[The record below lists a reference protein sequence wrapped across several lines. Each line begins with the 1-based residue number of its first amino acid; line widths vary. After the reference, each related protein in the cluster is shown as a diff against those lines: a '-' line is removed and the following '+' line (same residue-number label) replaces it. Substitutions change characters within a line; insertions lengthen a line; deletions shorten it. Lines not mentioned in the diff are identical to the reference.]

1 MREKLLEVL
10 EKEFDALD
18 IMTIYHKMDLSSA
31 EELRELQYE
40 LGLLMNDLVVYE
52 TKKKKYILYTKCPN
66 FKKGKLQMKNGFGF
80 LLQDGEDIY
89 IGKDG
94 INYALD
100 GDTVLVEIFASQDP
114 KRQYE
119 GRVIKILERDLKN
132 VVGEIKNNHGELYF
146 EPREKK
152 NITLTVD
159 PESLKDCLEGEVVV
173 VQIVDCDKKN
183 RCLGKVIQHI
193 CHKDDPNQEIL
204 SIAAQ
209 YEIYED
215 FPEDAMKDV
224 EKIPS
229 EVLPEDYQGRVDVRD
244 KMIVTIDGSDTK
256 DIDDAISYEYDPVS
270 KKHTLGVYIADVTY
284 YVPEGSALE
293 EELIRRGTSSY
304 LADTVI
310 PMLPRKLSNG
320 ICSLNEN
327 VDRLA
332 LGCVMEVEDSTMRIL
347 DTNIFPAVIR
357 SSKKMCYEQVNKILD
372 GEEDYDPSY
381 EPFKEMLIGLNKF
394 AKKIRK
400 LRETRGAS
408 DFDVPEPKPIC
419 DENHECIGF
428 KKVPRGDGER
438 LIEDCMV
445 LTNEQIATRLA
456 VLDLPAIYR
465 IHEFPRE
472 EKVQEYISFCELM
485 GVHIKGKFKSVEKP
499 AVFKKLLDQVTE
511 QCQDN
516 PDKLAIMR
524 QMAVRSMCRAVY
536 SEYNAGHFGLA
547 SACYT
552 HYTSPIRRLCDTT
565 VHRMIRKFL
574 FEGKTDERTIN
585 HFKQKMIELAKQATE
600 REQAAT
606 QAERDV
612 DKLMMAELMEKHIG
626 EEAEGVIVSVEKYG
640 FYVQLDNLVEGL
652 VPVASLTGD
661 YYEYV
666 EELKAFIGKST
677 KIRYSLGDRVP
688 VKCVAASREAKTVD
702 FNVVKTLT
710 RDKEE
715 EKVLTKHVG
724 SK

>member
-18 IMTIYHKMDLSSA
+18 IMTIYHKMDLNSA

-40 LGLLMNDLVVYE
+40 LGVLMNELEVYE
-52 TKKKKYILYTKCPN
+52 TKKKKYILYSKCPN
-66 FKKGKLQMKNGFGF
+66 FKKGKIQVKKDFGF
-80 LLQDGEDIY
+80 LLQDGEDVY
-89 IGKDG
+89 IGKEG

-100 GDTVLVEIFASQDP
+100 GDTVLVEVFASEDP
-114 KRQYE
+114 KREFE
-119 GRVIKILERDLKN
+119 GRVIKVLERDLKN
-132 VVGEIKNNHGELYF
+132 IVGEIKNDHGTLYF

-152 NITLTVD
+152 NIQLTVD
-159 PESLKDCLEGEVVV
+159 PESMEDCLEGEIVV

-183 RCLGKVIQHI
+183 RCLGKVVQKI

-215 FPEDAMKDV
+215 FPEEVLKQI
-224 EKIPS
+224 ESIPS
-229 EVLPEDYQGRVDVRD
+229 EVRPSDLTGRVDVRD

-270 KKHTLGVYIADVTY
+270 KRHTLGVYIADVSY
-284 YVPEGSALE
+284 YVTEGSPLE
-293 EELIRRGTSSY
+293 EELIRRGTSAY

-332 LGCVMEVEDSTMRIL
+332 LGCVMEVEDDTMRVV

-357 SSKKMCYEQVNKILD
+357 SSKKMCYEQVNKVLD

-400 LRETRGAS
+400 QREKRGAS

-419 DENHECIGF
+419 DEKHECIGF

-445 LTNEQIATRLA
+445 LTNEQIATRLS
-456 VLDLPAIYR
+456 VLDLAAIFR
-465 IHEFPRE
+465 VHDVPKP
-472 EKVQEYISFCELM
+472 EKVQEFISFCEIM
-485 GVHIKGKFKSVEKP
+485 GIHIKGKFKNVEKP
-499 AVFKKLLDQVTE
+499 SVFKKLLEQVID
-511 QCQDN
+511 QCQDH
-516 PDKLAIMR
+516 PDKEAIMK

-536 SEYNAGHFGLA
+536 SDCNYGHFGLA

-552 HYTSPIRRLCDTT
+552 HYTSPIRRLCDFI

-574 FEGKTDERTIN
+574 FEGKTDDRTIN
-585 HFKQKMIELAKQATE
+585 YYKQKMTELAKQATD

-666 EELKAFIGKST
+666 EELKCFIGKST

-702 FNVVKTLT
+702 FNLVKTLT
-710 RDKEE
+710 RDKDEM
-715 EKVLTKHVG
+715 VLTKDVR